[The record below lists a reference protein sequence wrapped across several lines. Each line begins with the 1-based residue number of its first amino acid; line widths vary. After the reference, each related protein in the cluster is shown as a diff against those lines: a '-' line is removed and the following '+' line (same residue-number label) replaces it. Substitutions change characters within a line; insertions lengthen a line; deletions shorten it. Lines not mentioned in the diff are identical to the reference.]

1 MDNFW
6 LPTVSKTDLPALRQ
20 FGLGMALALT
30 LIFCLLLPW
39 AFDVPA
45 SLWIIP
51 VVLTFLILALMGPG
65 LLYWPYRSWM
75 VFASV
80 LNFINTRMIMAIAYY
95 LLIVP
100 IGLLMKSI
108 GKLQYTRGPARDAA
122 TYWVLRKTSP
132 AKSNLKEPF

>member
-20 FGLGMALALT
+20 FGLGMALVLT

-39 AFDVPA
+39 VFNVPA

-51 VVLTFLILALMGPG
+51 VVVTLLVLALVGPG

-80 LNFINTRMIMAIAYY
+80 LNFINTRIIMAIAYY

-108 GKLQYTRGPARDAA
+108 GKLQYTRRPAPDAK
-122 TYWVLRKTSP
+122 THWVSRYTSP